1 MFSYFSSSAKDD
13 ETEKPTPN
21 ESVEAIG
28 TAVTENSNISD
39 DESGYNN
46 PISAMNSGYSSHYPP
61 MPTVGNSWKQSH
73 DRYCSK
79 HGKLKA
85 SVHEILSEI
94 CGEDQEIPWELPRQT
109 DVNVLVESKQVAEIL
124 QTKRTKKNT
133 PTTTST
139 PMKSSISSLLMSPIK
154 VVSAVASMMRDP
166 DDDIDEW
173 VQDGD
178 DAFIDDEDNAGTSSA
193 SSAFGLHTPLINLN
207 TTEAAIECLERKI
220 DEIPPEAPLVMGLSE
235 WNAWVQSAFS
245 NNYVDNQYNF
255 SIHDNDFLLQVLLD
269 LNRAKLVRRENSNP
283 KGIDVV
289 VLTFKTIKD
298 EKDSSLPEN
307 LRIAISLWDIQRAE
321 EMIEQ
326 KLQEWSEQAA
336 ECTKKALL
344 YKKRNQLKLATTQI
358 AKRRMIQQRID
369 SDSRL
374 QLRLLQTKNAIES
387 AQSNRSVVDLMADS
401 AKMLR
406 QLREATPLDEV
417 DETVDGLQ
425 AELDGLQDINDT
437 IASVGNNVTNTST
450 DDELLAEL
458 ESLSINDNKPHTSA
472 AESAT
477 GTTPA
482 KKTPP
487 QKIETTPLKPMDEI
501 ASDVAPTPKRVL
513 ELA

>member
-1 MFSYFSSSAKDD
+1 MFSYFSSSAADD
-13 ETEKPTPN
+13 ETEKPTAIDG
-21 ESVEAIG
+21 VAAIG
-28 TAVTENSNISD
+28 TAVTENSNISE

-46 PISAMNSGYSSHYPP
+46 PIAAMNNGYQSRIPSKPV
-61 MPTVGNSWKQSH
+61 VGISWRQSH
-73 DRYCSK
+73 DIYCSK
-79 HGKLKA
+79 HGTLKA
-85 SVHEILSEI
+85 SMHEILSEI
-94 CGEDQEIPWELPRQT
+94 CGENQEIPWALPRES
-109 DVNVLVESKQVAEIL
+109 DANVLVESKQVVEIL
-124 QTKRTKKNT
+124 QTKRVKKST
-133 PTTTST
+133 TSTTST
-139 PMKSSISSLLMSPIK
+139 PMKSTISSLLMSPIK

-173 VQDGD
+173 IQDGD
-178 DAFIDDEDNAGTSSA
+178 DAFIDDEGNVGNSS

-220 DEIPPEAPLVMGLSE
+220 DQIPPETPLVMGLSE
-235 WNAWVQSAFS
+235 WSSWAQSAFS
-245 NNYVDNQYNF
+245 NSIAGNQFNF
-255 SIHDNDFLLQVLLD
+255 SIHDNDFLLQVLVD
-269 LNRAKLVRRENSNP
+269 LNRAKIVRRENSKP

-298 EKDSSLPEN
+298 EKDGSLPEN
-307 LRIAISLWDIQRAE
+307 LRIAVSLWDIQRAE

-336 ECTKKALL
+336 ECTRKALM
-344 YKKRNQLKLATTQI
+344 YKKRNQPKLATTQI

-374 QLRLLQTKNAIES
+374 QLQLLQTKNAIES
-387 AQSNRSVVDLMADS
+387 AQSNRSMVDLMADS
-401 AKMLR
+401 ANMLR

-437 IASVGNNVTNTST
+437 IASVGNNVTNACT

-458 ESLSINDNKPHTSA
+458 ENLSINDSNPHTSA
-472 AESAT
+472 SDSST

-482 KKTPP
+482 KKTDPP
-487 QKIETTPLKPMDEI
+487 KIATTPPKPSQEI
-501 ASDVAPTPKRVL
+501 KSDVAHTPKRVP